1 MTQKGAKPKMKSTK
15 KKLDAILLDPFDEK
29 TNFRL
34 EEEVKRLLAKQAKF
48 FKISRNELMRQV
60 LTDFVLYQED
70 ARQFGRNNFFKIEQA
85 LSRWIIER
93 NELEYKNLS
102 QALFAFSAEVE
113 SEVKFGNTS
122 LPLVI
127 VYGGEDKKAIVLGTR
142 SDYKQDKTIELS
154 QTGMEVNNFL
164 FFFFNRKTMIQ
175 KLDEQFLKLG
185 LNACEK

>member
-93 NELEYKNLS
+93 NELEVILKKVEGLNLS
-102 QALFAFSAEVE
+102 VQANSKSTEVQ
-113 SEVKFGNTS
+113 
-122 LPLVI
+122 VI
-127 VYGGEDKKAIVLGTR
+127 STQLQNLAY
-142 SDYKQDKTIELS
+142 
-154 QTGMEVNNFL
+154 
-164 FFFFNRKTMIQ
+164 MINLLH
-175 KLDEQFLKLG
+175 KRLL
-185 LNACEK
+185 

>member
-15 KKLDAILLDPFDEK
+15 KKLDAMLLDPFDEK

-34 EEEVKRLLAKQAKF
+34 EEEVKRLLSKQAEF

-93 NELEYKNLS
+93 NELEEILKK
-102 QALFAFSAEVE
+102 VE
-113 SEVKFGNTS
+113 
-122 LPLVI
+122 
-127 VYGGEDKKAIVLGTR
+127 
-142 SDYKQDKTIELS
+142 
-154 QTGMEVNNFL
+154 
-164 FFFFNRKTMIQ
+164 
-175 KLDEQFLKLG
+175 G
-185 LNACEK
+185 LNKSVQANSKSTEVQVISTQLQNLAYMINLLHKRLL

>member
-15 KKLDAILLDPFDEK
+15 KKLDAMLLDPFDEK

-34 EEEVKRLLAKQAKF
+34 EEEVKRLLSKQAEF

-93 NELEYKNLS
+93 NELEVILKKVEGLNLS
-102 QALFAFSAEVE
+102 VQANSKSTEVQVI
-113 SEVKFGNTS
+113 STQLQNLAYMTHDS
-122 LPLVI
+122 LLI
-127 VYGGEDKKAIVLGTR
+127 
-142 SDYKQDKTIELS
+142 
-154 QTGMEVNNFL
+154 
-164 FFFFNRKTMIQ
+164 
-175 KLDEQFLKLG
+175 
-185 LNACEK
+185 

>member
-93 NELEYKNLS
+93 NELEVILKKVEGLNLS
-102 QALFAFSAEVE
+102 VQANSKSTEVQ
-113 SEVKFGNTS
+113 V
-122 LPLVI
+122 
-127 VYGGEDKKAIVLGTR
+127 
-142 SDYKQDKTIELS
+142 
-154 QTGMEVNNFL
+154 
-164 FFFFNRKTMIQ
+164 
-175 KLDEQFLKLG
+175 
-185 LNACEK
+185 

>member
-15 KKLDAILLDPFDEK
+15 KKLDAMLLDPFDEK

-34 EEEVKRLLAKQAKF
+34 EEEVKRLLSKQAEF

-93 NELEYKNLS
+93 NEIEVVLK
-102 QALFAFSAEVE
+102 EVE
-113 SEVKFGNTS
+113 KLNQSVQANSKSTEVQVMS
-122 LPLVI
+122 
-127 VYGGEDKKAIVLGTR
+127 
-142 SDYKQDKTIELS
+142 S
-154 QTGMEVNNFL
+154 QIQQL
-164 FFFFNRKTMIQ
+164 AYMINLLH
-175 KLDEQFLKLG
+175 KRLL
-185 LNACEK
+185 

>member
-15 KKLDAILLDPFDEK
+15 KKLDAMLLDPFDEK

-34 EEEVKRLLAKQAKF
+34 EEEVKRLLSKQAEF

-93 NELEYKNLS
+93 NELEVILKK
-102 QALFAFSAEVE
+102 VE
-113 SEVKFGNTS
+113 
-122 LPLVI
+122 
-127 VYGGEDKKAIVLGTR
+127 
-142 SDYKQDKTIELS
+142 
-154 QTGMEVNNFL
+154 
-164 FFFFNRKTMIQ
+164 
-175 KLDEQFLKLG
+175 G
-185 LNACEK
+185 LNQSVQANSKSTEVQVLSSQLQNLAYMINLLHKRLL

>member
-34 EEEVKRLLAKQAKF
+34 EEEVKRLLSKQAEF

-93 NELEYKNLS
+93 NELEVILKK
-102 QALFAFSAEVE
+102 VE
-113 SEVKFGNTS
+113 
-122 LPLVI
+122 
-127 VYGGEDKKAIVLGTR
+127 
-142 SDYKQDKTIELS
+142 
-154 QTGMEVNNFL
+154 
-164 FFFFNRKTMIQ
+164 
-175 KLDEQFLKLG
+175 G
-185 LNACEK
+185 LNQSVQANSKSTEVQVISVQLQNLAYMINLLHKRLL